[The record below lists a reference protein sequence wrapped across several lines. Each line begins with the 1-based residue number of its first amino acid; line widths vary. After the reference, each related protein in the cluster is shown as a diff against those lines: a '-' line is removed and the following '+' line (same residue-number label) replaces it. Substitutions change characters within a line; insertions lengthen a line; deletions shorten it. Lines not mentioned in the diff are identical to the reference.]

1 MKLWEIKAQA
11 LRLMFADTDL
21 QFNEADFT
29 SNAVFDNPNTG
40 EKLVRMN
47 DSIRRAIDVYYQYK
61 GESTLFTD
69 DIELYQTGD
78 PVVYSN
84 YILTSAI
91 SSTKFGFP
99 TRIDLF
105 VYEELEDLTL
115 QLRKQVNEINFDFFE
130 TQGQVHFFDADYR
143 DYITNYG
150 YIPKFRVWYKTNK
163 VNLPADAN
171 DITYDLDTLL
181 FVPSDVQ
188 RMIPYFVKG
197 ELFEE
202 DEPNMALQS
211 RNLYIQYL
219 MGLRKKFNKT
229 QTKVKSARVFSK

>member
-21 QFNEADFT
+21 QFNEEDFT

-47 DSIRRAIDVYYQYK
+47 DSIRRAIDMYYQYK

-69 DIELYQTGD
+69 D
-78 PVVYSN
+78 VVLYSN
-84 YILTSAI
+84 EGTTYNYITTSSI
-91 SSTKFGFP
+91 SQSNFGFP

-105 VYEELEDLTL
+105 VYEQLADLTL
-115 QLRKQVNEINFDFFE
+115 KLRKQVNEISFDFFE
-130 TQGQVHFFDADYR
+130 TDGSVHFFDTDYR

-150 YIPKFRVWYKTNK
+150 YIPKFRVWYKTSK

-181 FVPSDVQ
+181 FIPSDVQ

-202 DEPNMALQS
+202 DEPNIALQS